1 MQPMLA
7 VTAPHPGIIYIN
19 GRFSGEISREQPLL
33 RPVCATGAL
42 YLDYRPLT
50 NACRAMARRIVFSGG
65 APMAES
71 VEAAE
76 NLSAVIWPGNVT
88 ELELTPETR
97 DMPPRSVSL
106 SGHELVL
113 EGDPPVLRCDGRTLC
128 ALPESAEPPSM
139 QVLSEGAVLLG
150 RCSEGMYLLCATPDL
165 RSQTGFLRARQ
176 IDVESDGR
184 IRAIVASGD
193 TVGHATL
200 EIWRLTAEGLT
211 LVTSEPAW
219 AQGAPRWP
227 QTPAQTAMAAVEA
240 ALAGLDAEAEGYL
253 APSLRRSFSVEQLR
267 RLCDLCVEMKY
278 APPDSRPCVGLL
290 RLEGGNLGRVAPL
303 YYRAVSSG
311 GAQGPYQLDQL
322 ELP

>member
-7 VTAPHPGIIYIN
+7 VTTPHPGVIYIN

-50 NACRAMARRIVFSGG
+50 RACRAMARRIVFSGG

-71 VEAAE
+71 IEAAE
-76 NLSAVIWPGNVT
+76 DLSAVIWPGNVT
-88 ELELTPETR
+88 ELELVPETR
-97 DMPPRSVSL
+97 NAPPRSINL
-106 SGHELVL
+106 NGHELVL
-113 EGDPPVLRCDGRTLC
+113 EGDPPSLRCDGWVLC
-128 ALPESAEPPSM
+128 TLPEGAEPPSM
-139 QVLSEGAVLLG
+139 QVLSEGTVLLG
-150 RCSEGMYLLCATPDL
+150 RCDGGMYLLCATPDL
-165 RSQTGFLRARQ
+165 RSETGFLRARQ
-176 IDVESDGR
+176 IDLEGGGR

-200 EIWRLTAEGLT
+200 EIWRLSAEGLT

-267 RLCDLCVEMKY
+267 R
-278 APPDSRPCVGLL
+278 S
-290 RLEGGNLGRVAPL
+290 
-303 YYRAVSSG
+303 
-311 GAQGPYQLDQL
+311 
-322 ELP
+322 